1 MSREGEGVDQ
11 RLVGEVDLQVG
22 CGIKSDWVVIC
33 LLKAPQLCLVQ
44 LEVEEELQGLL
55 SPDQSYLGRGSL
67 SYVKRCKSH
76 YHFNTTQGVLGQV
89 CRISGWR
96 RSRQQVSCYCFFL

>member
-11 RLVGEVDLQVG
+11 RLVGEVALQVG
-22 CGIKSDWVVIC
+22 CGIKSDWVVMC

-55 SPDQSYLGRGSL
+55 YQGQSYQGRG
-67 SYVKRCKSH
+67 V
-76 YHFNTTQGVLGQV
+76 
-89 CRISGWR
+89 
-96 RSRQQVSCYCFFL
+96 FFLGKQKMVGFSSSILQQYNVPGGTWTSLWSIWWAMVLLTGV